1 MSYTVGN
8 LGLNIQAFS
17 DNAIAQLDKVVT
29 RLDMIKNSL
38 TAITGG
44 FTSASA
50 VITNFSSMDFSG
62 IKNLSSKLNT
72 LSKKDISGIAEKFNQ
87 LTSAITP
94 FLEKVREHKD
104 ELAAFATSITA
115 LNKGLAT
122 SGQASSGVQKTETTF
137 TSFISSAYNALYR
150 IRYIVSAIANK
161 IKEWTDLAI
170 DYNETLNLWQVA
182 FRDNLDLADQFI
194 KKMTKATGL
203 SSQLLMNYQAVFK
216 NMLSALGEMTSYDS
230 YSLSETLT
238 EMALDFASLY
248 NTSVDRAMTLFQS
261 VLSGQVRPIR
271 TVSGYD
277 ITENTIYQ
285 VYQNLG
291 GTKTMRAL
299 TQTEKRLLRIYA
311 VYSQMATS
319 GTIGDL
325 AKTIEQPAN
334 QLRITTEQ
342 VKELG
347 TWIGQVFLL
356 AVKDILP
363 KLNGVI
369 IALKEIFKSLAYD
382 MGYQDED
389 FLSGFV
395 DNTEEANSAVDE
407 LTGKLLSFD
416 KFEALNS
423 SSDNN
428 LLGID
433 QTIIK
438 ALGEYNSNL
447 NNVQTQAEKL
457 SKTWLTILG
466 FEYNSATGL
475 WEMGTTARIVVE
487 AVKVIALWLGII
499 VAYKIGALL
508 IGIRVKIKE
517 LIGIVTKGIS
527 VVNVLLASGAI
538 YGIITFIQGINEND
552 ASKIIGGIIITL
564 SMGAL
569 LVLRNLDKIKISWLK
584 IKSGTIE
591 ACQSVLLY
599 SKNAKTASINMD
611 KMAFGANKFK
621 NTMSYAALTVAGLV
635 AVLGAITLFSN
646 QDLDTGEKVLGLF
659 AALTA
664 GAVAFAVAIKLAHGN
679 WIAAASTALTAAGIV
694 AGAYSSVVSSIKSAN
709 AYANGGYI
717 PNTPGTLAMV
727 GENGRTEIM
736 ANLNG
741 GGTAVANID
750 QIEEAQYRA
759 FTRFARENRN
769 YFKNDN
775 VTIEMDKTKVGQ
787 MVAKPSYREL
797 QRVNLVRN
805 G

>member
-8 LGLNIQAFS
+8 LGLNIQTFS
-17 DNAIAQLDKVVT
+17 DNAIVQLDKVVAK
-29 RLDMIKNSL
+29 LDMIKSSL

-50 VITNFSSMDFSG
+50 VITSFASMDFSG
-62 IKNLSSKLNT
+62 IKNLSSRLNT
-72 LSKKDISGIAEKFNQ
+72 LSKKDISGIAERFNQ
-87 LTSAITP
+87 LTAAITP

-104 ELAAFATSITA
+104 ELNAFATSITA
-115 LNKGLAT
+115 LNKGLAA
-122 SGQASSGVQKTETTF
+122 SAQASSGVQKTQTTF

-182 FRDNLDLADQFI
+182 FRDNLDLADEFI

-203 SSQLLMNYQAVFK
+203 STQVLMNYQALFK
-216 NMLSALGEMTSYDS
+216 NMLSALGDMSSYDS

-271 TVSGYD
+271 SISGYD

-291 GTKTMRAL
+291 GQKTMRAL

-356 AVKDILP
+356 AVKEILP

-369 IALKEIFKSLAYD
+369 ITLKEIFKSLAYD

-389 FLSGFV
+389 FLSGIV
-395 DNTEEANSAVDE
+395 DNTEEASSAVDE

-428 LLGID
+428 LLGMD

-438 ALGEYNSNL
+438 ALGDYNSNL
-447 NNVQTQAEKL
+447 NNITTEAEKI

-466 FEYNSATGL
+466 FEYNADTGL
-475 WEMGTTARIVVE
+475 WEMGTKAKIVAE
-487 AVKVIALWLGII
+487 SVKVIALWLGII
-499 VAYKIGALL
+499 VGYKIGALL
-508 IGIRVKIKE
+508 IGLKAKIAG
-517 LIGIVTKGIS
+517 LLGTAIKGITAL
-527 VVNVLLASGAI
+527 NALFAAGAL
-538 YGIITFIQGINEND
+538 YGIITFIQGIKEKD
-552 ASKIIGGIIITL
+552 TSKIIGGIIITL
-564 SMGAL
+564 SAGIL
-569 LVLRNLDKIKISWLK
+569 LIITNMKKIKAHWRLIRIHTVAANTS
-584 IKSGTIE
+584 IE
-591 ACQSVLLY
+591 KYVL
-599 SKNAKTASINMD
+599 NAKLAATNIKKTALS
-611 KMAFGANKFK
+611 ANNLKTTIA
-621 NTMSYAALTVAGLV
+621 NTALVVAGLAV
-635 AVLGAITLFSN
+635 AAAGISTLFSN
-646 QDLDTGEKVLGLF
+646 EDLSTGQKILGLF
-659 AALTA
+659 VSLAAAITA
-664 GAVAFAVAIKLAHGN
+664 AAVAINLLHLNYAQ
-679 WIAAASTALTAAGIV
+679 AASIALGVLGASAIV
-694 AGAYSSVVSSIKSAN
+694 YNTLASNVTP
-709 AYANGGYI
+709 YANGGYI

-787 MVAKPSYREL
+787 MVAKPSYKEM
-797 QRVNLVRN
+797 QRVNLARN
-805 G
+805 V